1 MASSHPLDTRG
12 VRSPKSGN
20 LKKGL
25 PPPMKGY
32 LHQMKTALF
41 VATLLLLRPIPM
53 QAQTAPAA
61 NPLAGEAERLSV
73 ELNPQVVAWRRDF
86 HKNPELGN
94 RETRTAKVIADE
106 LRKLGFEVTTGV
118 ATTGVVGVLRGG
130 RPGPVVALRSD
141 MDALPVAEQGDLP
154 FKSTAKTQW
163 NGQEVGVMHACGHDN
178 HMAILL
184 GTAAALARMRDRLP
198 GTVKVIFQPAEE
210 GPPPGET
217 GGAEQMIKESVLEN
231 PKVDAIFG
239 LHVFPF
245 PAGTVVYRS
254 GPLMASADTFV
265 IKIKGRQ
272 THGAVP
278 WGGIDPIVI
287 GSQVVMG
294 LQTIIS
300 RTVNITEAPAVVTV
314 GRFTGG
320 NRANIVPEMVE
331 LEGTVRAF
339 DEGVRK
345 SIHDRIRAIATNYAE
360 AAGATAT
367 VDIGS
372 GTASP
377 ATINDPALTERMLPT
392 QRRAAGADNV
402 RLGPLTGTAEDFSFF
417 QQKVPGLFVF
427 LGVTPRDQDYT
438 KVAQNH
444 SPLFFA
450 DESALPVGVKVMTN
464 LALDYLF
471 GGK

>member
-1 MASSHPLDTRG
+1 
-12 VRSPKSGN
+12 
-20 LKKGL
+20 
-25 PPPMKGY
+25 
-32 LHQMKTALF
+32 MKTVFYA
-41 VATLLLLRPIPM
+41 VALLLLSLPTPM
-53 QAQTAPAA
+53 QAQTARAA
-61 NPLAGEAERLSV
+61 NPLAAEAERLSV

-118 ATTGVVGVLRGG
+118 ATTGVVGVLKGG
-130 RPGPVVALRSD
+130 LPGPVVALRSD

-154 FKSTAKTQW
+154 FKSTAKAQW
-163 NGQEVGVMHACGHDN
+163 AGQEVGVMHACGHDN

-184 GTAAALARMRDRLP
+184 GTATALARMKDRIP
-198 GTVKVIFQPAEE
+198 GTVKAIFQPAEE

-217 GGAEQMIKESVLEN
+217 GGAQQMVKESVLDN
-231 PKVDAIFG
+231 PKVDAAFG
-239 LHVFPF
+239 LHVFPY
-245 PAGTVVYRS
+245 PAGTIVYRP
-254 GPLMASADTFV
+254 GPLMASADTFI
-265 IKIKGRQ
+265 IKITGRQ

-287 GSQVVMG
+287 GSQVVVG
-294 LQTIIS
+294 LQSIIS

-320 NRANIVPEMVE
+320 NRSNIVPESVE

-339 DEGVRK
+339 DETVRK
-345 SIHDRIRAIATNYAE
+345 QIHERLRAIATNYAE

-367 VDIGS
+367 VEFSLGYPV
-372 GTASP
+372 TR
-377 ATINDPALTERMLPT
+377 NDPALTERMVPT
-392 QRRAAGADNV
+392 LRRVAGAENV
-402 RLGPLTGTAEDFSFF
+402 RLGPLTGTAEDFSYF
-417 QQKVPGLFVF
+417 QQQVPGMFVF

-450 DESALPVGVKVMTN
+450 DESALPIGVKVMTN

>member
-1 MASSHPLDTRG
+1 M
-12 VRSPKSGN
+12 
-20 LKKGL
+20 KK
-25 PPPMKGY
+25 
-32 LHQMKTALF
+32 ALF
-41 VATLLLLRPIPM
+41 VIALTLLPIPM

-61 NPLAGEAERLSV
+61 NPLAADVDRLSA

-94 RETRTAKVIADE
+94 RETRTSKVIADQ
-106 LRKLGFEVTTGV
+106 LRKLGFEVTTNV

-130 RPGPVVALRSD
+130 LPGPVVALRSD

-154 FKSTAKTQW
+154 FKSTAKAQW

-184 GTAAALARMRDRLP
+184 GTATALARMKDRLP

-217 GGAEQMIKESVLEN
+217 GGAEQMVKESVLEN
-231 PKVDAIFG
+231 PKVDAVFG
-239 LHVFPF
+239 LHVFPY
-245 PAGTVVYRS
+245 PAGTIVYRP
-254 GPLMASADTFV
+254 GPLMASADSFL

-278 WGGIDPIVI
+278 WGGVDPIVI
-287 GSQVVMG
+287 GSQVVVS
-294 LQTIIS
+294 LQSIIS
-300 RTVNITEAPAVVTV
+300 RMVNITEAPAVVTV

-320 NRANIVPEMVE
+320 NRSNIVPEMVE

-339 DEGVRK
+339 DENVRK
-345 SIHDRIRAIATNYAE
+345 SIHERIRAIAINYAE

-367 VDIGS
+367 VEFGL
-372 GTASP
+372 GYPVTR
-377 ATINDPALTERMLPT
+377 NDPALTERMLPT
-392 QRRAAGADNV
+392 LRRAAGADNV
-402 RLGPLTGTAEDFSFF
+402 RLGPLTGTAEDFSYF

-438 KVAQNH
+438 KVPQNH

>member
-1 MASSHPLDTRG
+1 MRKLFLLAALIVLTPQAGPQTR
-12 VRSPKSGN
+12 
-20 LKKGL
+20 L
-25 PPPMKGY
+25 Y
-32 LHQMKTALF
+32 A
-41 VATLLLLRPIPM
+41 
-53 QAQTAPAA
+53 AQTGPTA
-61 NPLAGEAERLSV
+61 NPLAADVDRLSA

-94 RETRTAKVIADE
+94 RETRTSKIIADE

-130 RPGPVVALRSD
+130 KPGPVVALRSD
-141 MDALPVAEQGDLP
+141 MDALPVTEQVELP

-163 NGQEVGVMHACGHDN
+163 NGQDVGVMHACGHDN

-184 GTAAALARMRDRLP
+184 GTATALARMKDRLP

-217 GGAEQMIKESVLEN
+217 GGAEQMVKENVLEN
-231 PKVDAIFG
+231 PKVDAVFG

-245 PAGTVVYRS
+245 RAGEIVYRP
-254 GPLMASADTFV
+254 GPLMASTDSFT
-265 IKIKGRQ
+265 IKVKGRQ
-272 THGAVP
+272 THGAIP
-278 WGGIDPIVI
+278 WGGIDPIVV
-287 GSQVVMG
+287 GSQIVLG

-300 RTVNITEAPAVVTV
+300 RQVNITEAPAVVTI

-320 NRANIVPEMVE
+320 NRANIIPDEIE
-331 LEGTVRAF
+331 LEGTIRAF
-339 DEGVRK
+339 DENVRK
-345 SIHDRIRAIATNYAE
+345 DIQRRVAATATNIAE
-360 AAGATAT
+360 SVGATAT
-367 VDIGS
+367 VTYTLGYPV
-372 GTASP
+372 TR
-377 ATINDPALTERMLPT
+377 NDEALTQRMLPT
-392 QRRAAGADNV
+392 LRRVAGADNV

-417 QQKVPGLFVF
+417 QQKVPGLFFF
-427 LGVTPRDQDYT
+427 LGVTPLDKDPAT
-438 KVAQNH
+438 AAMNH

-450 DESALPVGVKVMTN
+450 DESALPIGVKVMTN

>member
-1 MASSHPLDTRG
+1 MLLVIALLA
-12 VRSPKSGN
+12 VQA
-20 LKKGL
+20 
-25 PPPMKGY
+25 PM
-32 LHQMKTALF
+32 F
-41 VATLLLLRPIPM
+41 
-53 QAQTAPAA
+53 AQTSPAA
-61 NPLAGEAERLSV
+61 NPLAADVDRLTA

-94 RETRTAKVIADE
+94 RETRTAKIIADE

-141 MDALPVAEQGDLP
+141 MDALPVTEQVDLP
-154 FKSTAKTQW
+154 FKSTAKAMW
-163 NGQEVGVMHACGHDN
+163 NGQETGVMHACGHDN

-184 GTAAALARMRDRLP
+184 GTATALARMKDRLP

-217 GGAEQMIKESVLEN
+217 GGAEQMVKENVLEN
-231 PKVDAIFG
+231 PKVDAVFG

-245 PAGTVVYRS
+245 RAGEIVYRP
-254 GPLMASADTFV
+254 GPLMASADSFV
-265 IKIKGRQ
+265 IKVRGRQ
-272 THGAVP
+272 THGAIP
-278 WGGIDPIVI
+278 WGGIDPIVV
-287 GSQVVMG
+287 GSQIVMG

-300 RTVNITEAPAVVTV
+300 RSVNITEAPAVVTI
-314 GRFTGG
+314 GRFSGG
-320 NRANIVPEMVE
+320 NRSNIVPEEVE
-331 LEGTVRAF
+331 LEGTIRAF

-345 SIHDRIRAIATNYAE
+345 DIQNRVRLIATNIAE
-360 AAGATAT
+360 SAGATAT
-367 VDIGS
+367 LTFTLGYPV
-372 GTASP
+372 TR
-377 ATINDPALTERMLPT
+377 NDEKLTERMLPT
-392 QRRAAGADNV
+392 LRRAAGADNV

-417 QQKVPGLFVF
+417 QQKVPGLFFF
-427 LGVTPRDQDYT
+427 LGVAPKDQDLL
-438 KVAQNH
+438 KAPMNH

-471 GGK
+471 GK